1 MDKLNKMAKEVTKEQ
16 MEKVT
21 GGGMPT
27 TPSNPTL
34 PRPRGKDCFLCKGLI
49 KNSPTNE
56 VCKKALEQVDG
67 KLYRCTNPLCTLFF
81 QDQYP
86 NGK

>member
-21 GGGMPT
+21 GGGLPT
-27 TPSNPTL
+27 TPNNPTL
-34 PRPRGKDCFLCKGLI
+34 PRPRGTDCFLCRGLI
-49 KNSPTNE
+49 KDSKTNE
-56 VCKKALEQVDG
+56 VCKKPLEQIKG
-67 KLYRCTNPLCTLFF
+67 SLYRCTNPLCTLFSK
-81 QDQYP
+81 DQYP